1 MSFLARLS
9 LANRG
14 LVAIVAIVVLG
25 FGAIAIPKLKQQL
38 IPSIDFPA
46 AFVVASYPGVSPDI
60 VEQQVTEPIESA
72 LQGVPGLNDITST
85 SREGVAT
92 VQVSFEY
99 GSSID
104 DITNKMN
111 TALARIRTQLPST
124 VDPQVI
130 AGSTDDLPA
139 VTLAASRSGDQIAF
153 AQQLNQ
159 VVVPELQGIEGVRQV
174 EVTGAETQNVLI
186 TLNPAKAFPAGVNAQ
201 TLTAALKSNGVSF
214 PAGTLTEGDK
224 SLAVQVGGTLTTLDE
239 LKNLN
244 VTPTAKLGDVATV
257 ELKTVEATSITRTN
271 GKPSL
276 GISVTASP
284 DGNAVKISDAVRG
297 KLADLEKSLGG
308 DTKITAVFDQAP
320 FVKSS
325 IKSLSTEGA
334 LGLLFAVLV
343 ILIFLVSLRSTLVTA
358 VSIPLSVV
366 VALIGLWVGDYSL
379 NLLTLGALTIAVG
392 RVVDDS
398 IVVLENIKRHLEYGE
413 EKVHAIL
420 TGVKEVTGAVVAS
433 TLTTVAV
440 FLPIGLVGG
449 LAGELFR
456 PFAVTIAVA
465 LLASLFVAL
474 TVVPVL
480 AYWFLRR
487 PKALGAEE
495 REAVEAKALEKERR
509 SPLQRAYVPLI
520 SLVTR
525 SRLSRWATV
534 GVSILVF
541 IGTMGLATMLK
552 TNFIDQSGQTQFSI
566 SQELPLGSSLATTD
580 AAAKKI
586 EDLLGARSDIEAYQA
601 TIGASAGFG
610 FAGAQSGNTAN
621 FSVTAKHGTDVNK
634 TIDELRTQVTAAGTA
649 VGTVKITAGGGDSG
663 NQLEVVVKA
672 NSADDL
678 AKGAGLVEQA
688 MKGVK
693 DKKTD
698 KLEISDVESNLA
710 ASNPRID
717 VKVKRDQA
725 AKYGLSDA
733 AVGGIVSAAYRGQ
746 TLTQM
751 TIDGSQRDLVL
762 RSGPA
767 PASLDQLK
775 ALQIPVAGTPPV
787 VRLDQIADVAQDAGP
802 VAITRIDGNRSA
814 SVTGRAPSDN
824 LGQASTDLQA
834 ALDGLTLP
842 AGVTV
847 SLGGASQQQAD
858 TFGQLGLAM
867 LAAIAIVFIIM
878 VATFRSVAQPLI
890 LLVSIPFAATGAII
904 LLLAT
909 NTPLGLPA
917 MIGVLMLI
925 GIVVTNAIVLMDLIN
940 QYQES
945 GMHVRE
951 AVIEGGRR
959 RLRPILMTAV
969 ATICALLPMAV
980 GLTGEGGFI
989 SQPLAIVVI
998 GGLLSSTLLT
1008 LVLVPTL
1015 YTMVESTKE
1024 KRRLRREGKHASPLT
1039 APDPDG
1045 GDEPDGRHR
1054 VDPLEPAPS
1063 L

>member
-14 LVAIVAIVVLG
+14 LVAIIAIVVLG
-25 FGAIAIPKLKQQL
+25 FGAIAIPSLKQQL
-38 IPSIDFPA
+38 IPSIQFPA
-46 AFVVASYPGVSPDI
+46 AFVVATYPGVSPDI
-60 VEQQVTEPIESA
+60 VEEQVTKPIEGA
-72 LQGVPGLNDITST
+72 LQSVPGLTDITST
-85 SREGVAT
+85 SREGMAT
-92 VQVSFEY
+92 VQVSFDF

-111 TALARIRTQLPST
+111 TAISRIRSQLPSS

-139 VTLAASRSGDQIAF
+139 VVLAASKSGDQIAF

-186 TLNPAKAFPAGVNAQ
+186 TLNPQKAGAAGVNGES
-201 TLTAALKSNGVSF
+201 LTTALKSNGVSF
-214 PAGTLTEGDK
+214 PAGTLTQGDK
-224 SLAVQVGGTLTTLDE
+224 SLAVQVGGTLSTLDD
-239 LKNLN
+239 LKNLA

-276 GISVTASP
+276 GISVTAAP
-284 DGNAVKISDAVRG
+284 DGNAVKISHAVRD

-308 DTKITAVFDQAP
+308 DTKLTSVFDQAP
-320 FVKSS
+320 FVEKS

-334 LGLLFAVLV
+334 LGLLFAVVV
-343 ILIFLVSLRSTLVTA
+343 ILIFLVSIRSTLVTA

-413 EKVHAIL
+413 AKVHAIL

-456 PFAVTIAVA
+456 PFAITIAVA

-480 AYWFLRR
+480 AYWFLRP
-487 PKALGAEE
+487 PKALATEE
-495 REAVEAKALEKERR
+495 REAIEARALEKERR
-509 SPLQRAYVPLI
+509 SPLQRSYVPI
-520 SLVTR
+520 VSWVTR
-525 SRLSRWATV
+525 SRGTRWATV
-534 GVSILVF
+534 AISIVVF
-541 IGTMGLATMLK
+541 IGTMGLATALK
-552 TNFIDQSGQTQFSI
+552 TNFIDESGQSEFSI
-566 SQELPLGSSLATTD
+566 SQELPVGSSLATTD

-586 EDLLGARSDIEAYQA
+586 EDMLGKRGDIEAYQA

-610 FAGAQSGNTAN
+610 FGGGQGGNTAN
-621 FSVTAKHGTDVNK
+621 FSVTAKEGTDVEK
-634 TIDELRTQVTAAGTA
+634 VIDELRTEVAAAGNSL
-649 VGTVKITAGGGDSG
+649 GTVKVGGSSGGGSSD
-663 NQLEVVVKA
+663 QLEVVIKA
-672 NSADDL
+672 NNPGDL
-678 AKGAGLVEQA
+678 TKATGQVETA
-688 MKGVK
+688 MKGVGG
-693 DKKTD
+693 
-698 KLEISDVESNLA
+698 IADVESNLA

-725 AKYGLSDA
+725 AKYGLNDA
-733 AVGGIVSAAYRGQ
+733 AVGGIVAAAYRGQ

-751 TIDGSQRDLVL
+751 TVDGAQRDLIL

-767 PASLDQLK
+767 PTSLDQLK
-775 ALQIPVAGTPPV
+775 ALTIPVPGTPPF
-787 VRLDQIADVAQDAGP
+787 VRLDQIADVSQDAGP

-814 SVTGRAPSDN
+814 SVTGRASGDN
-824 LGQASTDLQA
+824 LSQVSADLQTK
-834 ALDGLTLP
+834 LDELSLP
-842 AGVTV
+842 AGATVT
-847 SLGGASQQQAD
+847 LGGVTQDQQEA
-858 TFGQLGLAM
+858 FGQLGLAM

-940 QYQES
+940 QYRES
-945 GMHVRE
+945 GMPVRE
-951 AVIEGGRR
+951 AVVEGGRR

-969 ATICALLPMAV
+969 ATICALLPMAI

-998 GGLLSSTLLT
+998 GGLISSTLLT

-1015 YTMVESTKE
+1015 YTMLESTKE
-1024 KRRLRREGKHASPLT
+1024 RRRLRREGKHASPLT
-1039 APDPDG
+1039 AGQQPADG
-1045 GDEPDGRHR
+1045 DSDGRHR

-1063 L
+1063 H

>member
-14 LVAIVAIVVLG
+14 LVAIIAIVVLG

-38 IPSIDFPA
+38 IPSINFPA

-60 VEQQVTEPIESA
+60 VETQVTEPIESA
-72 LQGVPGLNDITST
+72 LQSVPGLTDVTST
-85 SREGVAT
+85 TREGVST
-92 VQVSFEY
+92 VQVSFDF

-111 TALARIRTQLPST
+111 TAISRIRTQLPST

-139 VTLAASRSGDQIAF
+139 VVLAASRTGDQIAF
-153 AQQLNQ
+153 AQQLNE
-159 VVVPELQGIEGVRQV
+159 VVVPELQGIAGVRQV

-201 TLTAALKSNGVSF
+201 TLTATLKSNGVSF

-224 SLAVQVGGTLTTLDE
+224 SLAVQVGGTLATLDD
-239 LKNLN
+239 LKNLS

-276 GISVTASP
+276 GIAVTAAP
-284 DGNAVKISDAVRG
+284 DGNAVKISHAVRD
-297 KLADLEKSLGG
+297 KLADLEKQLGG
-308 DTKITAVFDQAP
+308 DTRITSVFDQAP
-320 FVKSS
+320 FVESS

-343 ILIFLVSLRSTLVTA
+343 ILIFLVSLRSTIVTA
-358 VSIPLSVV
+358 VSIPLSIV

-465 LLASLFVAL
+465 LLASLLVSL

-480 AYWFLRR
+480 AFWILRR
-487 PKALGAEE
+487 PKALEAEE
-495 REAVEAKALEKERR
+495 REAVEAKALAKERR
-509 SPLQRAYVPLI
+509 NPLQRAYVPII
-520 SLVTR
+520 SWVTR
-525 SRLSRWATV
+525 SRATRWITV
-534 GVSILVF
+534 GISLVVF
-541 IGTMGLATMLK
+541 ILTLGLAGALK
-552 TNFIDQSGQTQFSI
+552 TNFIDQSGQTEFSI
-566 SQELPLGSSLATTD
+566 SQELPIGSSLATTD

-586 EDLLGARSDIEAYQA
+586 EDMLGARSDIEAYQA

-621 FSVTAKHGTDVNK
+621 FSVTAKHGTDVEK
-634 TIDELRTQVTAAGTA
+634 VIDELRTQVTKAGDGL
-649 VGTVKITAGGGDSG
+649 GTVKITSGGGGGGSG
-663 NQLEVVVKA
+663 DGLEVVIKA
-672 NSADDL
+672 SNPDDL
-678 AKGAGLVEQA
+678 AKAAAQVETA
-688 MKGVK
+688 MKATAGVA
-693 DKKTD
+693 
-698 KLEISDVESNLA
+698 DVESNLS

-717 VKVKRDQA
+717 VKVKRDVA

-751 TIDGSQRDLVL
+751 TVDGSQRDLVL
-762 RSGPA
+762 RAGPA
-767 PASLDQLK
+767 PASLEQLK
-775 ALQIPVAGTPPV
+775 ALQIPVPGTPPT
-787 VRLDQIADVAQDAGP
+787 VRLDQVADVVQDAGP

-814 SVTGRAPSDN
+814 SVTGRADSDN
-824 LGQASTDLQA
+824 LGKVSA
-834 ALDGLTLP
+834 ALQKQLDKLTFP
-842 AGVTV
+842 AGATVT
-847 SLGGASQQQAD
+847 LGGATQNQQQA
-858 TFGQLGLAM
+858 FGQLGLAM

-909 NTPLGLPA
+909 GTPLGLPA

-951 AVIEGGRR
+951 AVVEGGRR

-969 ATICALLPMAV
+969 ATICALLPMAI

-1039 APDPDG
+1039 SPVPDDEG
-1045 GDEPDGRHR
+1045 EEPDGRHR
-1054 VDPLEPAPS
+1054 VDPLEPAPTA
-1063 L
+1063 

>member
-14 LVAIVAIVVLG
+14 LVAIIAIVVLG
-25 FGAIAIPKLKQQL
+25 FGAIAIPSLKQQL

-46 AFVVASYPGVSPDI
+46 AFVVAPYPGVSPDI
-60 VEQQVTEPIESA
+60 VEEQVAKPIEGA
-72 LQGVPGLNDITST
+72 LQGVPGLTDITST

-92 VQVSFEY
+92 VQVSFEF

-111 TALARIRTQLPST
+111 TAITRIRSQLPSS
-124 VDPQVI
+124 VEPQVI

-139 VTLAASRSGDQIAF
+139 VVLAASRSGDQIAF

-174 EVTGAETQNVLI
+174 EVTGAAKQHVLI
-186 TLNPAKAFPAGVNAQ
+186 TLNPQKAIPAGVNGQ
-201 TLTAALKSNGVSF
+201 SLTAALKSNGVSF

-224 SLAVQVGGTLTTLDE
+224 SLAVQVGGTLATIDE

-244 VTPTAKLGDVATV
+244 VTPTTKLGDVATV
-257 ELKTVEATSITRTN
+257 ELKPTDATSITRTD
-271 GKPSL
+271 GKASL

-284 DGNAVKISDAVRG
+284 DGNAVKISHAVRD
-297 KLADLEKSLGG
+297 KLAALEKQLGG
-308 DTKITAVFDQAP
+308 DTKITAIFDQAP
-320 FVKSS
+320 FVEKS
-325 IKSLSTEGA
+325 IKGLSTEGG
-334 LGLLFAVLV
+334 LGLLFAVIV
-343 ILIFLVSLRSTLVTA
+343 ILVFLVSIRSTLVTA

-366 VALIGLWVGDYSL
+366 VALIGLWIGDYSL

-413 EKVHAIL
+413 AKVDAIL
-420 TGVKEVTGAVVAS
+420 TGVREVTGAVVAS

-456 PFAVTIAVA
+456 PFAITIAVA
-465 LLASLFVAL
+465 LLASLFVSL
-474 TVVPVL
+474 TIVPVM
-480 AYWFLRR
+480 AYWFLRQ

-495 REAVEAKALEKERR
+495 REAIEARALEKERR
-509 SPLQRAYVPLI
+509 NPLQRTYVPI
-520 SLVTR
+520 VSWVTKSRGTRWITIGVSLV
-525 SRLSRWATV
+525 
-534 GVSILVF
+534 VF
-541 IGTMGLATMLK
+541 IVTLGLAGLLK

-566 SQELPLGSSLATTD
+566 SQELPVGSSLATTD

-586 EDLLGARSDIEAYQA
+586 EDMLAARGDIEAYQA

-610 FAGAQSGNTAN
+610 FAGAQSVNTAN
-621 FSVTAKHGTDVNK
+621 FSVTAKDDAKVDK
-634 TIDELRTQVTAAGTA
+634 VIDELRTQVAAAGA
-649 VGTVKITAGGGDSG
+649 GLGKVKITAGGGGGGSSD
-663 NQLEVVVKA
+663 QLQVIVKA
-672 NSADDL
+672 NNSGDL
-678 AKGAGLVEQA
+678 TKAAGQVEQA
-688 MKGVK
+688 MKGI
-693 DKKTD
+693 TG
-698 KLEISDVESNLA
+698 IADVESNLA

-717 VKVKRDQA
+717 VHVRRDVA

-746 TLTQM
+746 TLTQL
-751 TIDGSQRDLVL
+751 TVDGSQRDLVL
-762 RSGPA
+762 RAGPA
-767 PASLDQLK
+767 PASLDELK
-775 ALQIPVAGTPPV
+775 ALQIPVPGTPPF
-787 VRLDQIADVAQDAGP
+787 VRLDQIADVAQGAGP
-802 VAITRIDGNRSA
+802 VSITRIDGHRSA
-814 SVTGRAPSDN
+814 SITGRAAGDN
-824 LGQASTDLQA
+824 LGKVSTDLQKK
-834 ALDGLTLP
+834 LDGLDLP
-842 AGVTV
+842 AGATV
-847 SLGGASQQQAD
+847 SLGGVSQQQQE

-940 QYQES
+940 QYRES
-945 GMHVRE
+945 GMPVHE

-969 ATICALLPMAV
+969 ATICALLPMAI

-998 GGLLSSTLLT
+998 GGLISSTLLT

-1015 YTMVESTKE
+1015 YSMVETTKE
-1024 KRRLRREGKHASPLT
+1024 RRRQKREGRHASPLT
-1039 APDPDG
+1039 AQQPQG
-1045 GDEPDGRHR
+1045 GEPDGRHR

-1063 L
+1063 R

>member
-14 LVAIVAIVVLG
+14 LVAIIAIVVLG
-25 FGAIAIPKLKQQL
+25 FGAIAIPSLKQQL
-38 IPSIDFPA
+38 IPSIEFPA

-60 VEQQVTEPIESA
+60 VEEQVTKPIEGA
-72 LQGVPGLNDITST
+72 LQGVPGLSDITST

-92 VQVSFEY
+92 VQVSFEF
-99 GSSID
+99 GTSVD
-104 DITNKMN
+104 DITNKIN
-111 TALARIRTQLPST
+111 TAVGRIRTQLPAD

-139 VTLAASRSGDQIAF
+139 VVLAASRSGDQIAF

-159 VVVPELQGIEGVRQV
+159 VVVPALQGIEGVRQV

-186 TLNPAKAFPAGVNAQ
+186 TLDPAKAFPAGVNAQ
-201 TLTAALKSNGVSF
+201 TLTAALKSNGISF

-224 SLAVQVGGTLTTLDE
+224 SLAVQVGGTLNTLDQ
-239 LKNLN
+239 LKALN

-257 ELKTVEATSITRTN
+257 ELKTVAATSITRTN

-276 GISVTASP
+276 GIAVTAAP
-284 DGNAVKISDAVRG
+284 DGNAVKISHAVRD

-308 DTKITAVFDQAP
+308 DTKLTSVFDQAP
-320 FVKSS
+320 FVESS

-334 LGLLFAVLV
+334 LGLLFAVIV
-343 ILIFLVSLRSTLVTA
+343 ILVFLFSLRSTIVTA

-379 NLLTLGALTIAVG
+379 NLLTLGALTIAIG

-413 EKVHAIL
+413 EKIHAIL

-480 AYWFLRR
+480 AYWFLGRR
-487 PKALGAEE
+487 RSALTEAE
-495 REAVEAKALEKERR
+495 REEIEAKAHEKERR
-509 SPLQRAYVPLI
+509 NPLQRTYVPII
-520 SLVTR
+520 SWVTR
-525 SRLSRWATV
+525 SRTTRWITV
-534 GVSILVF
+534 AGSILVF
-541 IGTMGLATMLK
+541 IFTMGLASQLK
-552 TNFIDQSGQTQFSI
+552 TNFIDQSGQTEFSI
-566 SQELPLGSSLATTD
+566 SQELPVGSSLATTD
-580 AAAKKI
+580 GAAKKI
-586 EDLLGARSDIEAYQA
+586 EDLLAKRTDIEAYQA

-621 FSVTAKHGTDVNK
+621 FSVTAKDGTDVEK
-634 TIDELRTQVTAAGTA
+634 VIDELRTQVTAAGDSI
-649 VGTVKITAGGGDSG
+649 GTVKITAGGGGGGSG
-663 NQLEVVVKA
+663 DQLEVVIKA
-672 NSADDL
+672 NNPDDL
-678 AKGAGLVEQA
+678 TKAADQVTAA
-688 MKGVK
+688 MKEVPGVA
-693 DKKTD
+693 
-698 KLEISDVESNLA
+698 DVESNLA

-725 AKYGLSDA
+725 AKYGLNDA
-733 AVGGIVSAAYRGQ
+733 AVGGIVAAAYRGQ

-751 TIDGSQRDLVL
+751 TVDGAQRDLVL

-767 PASLDQLK
+767 PASLEQLK
-775 ALQIPVAGTPPV
+775 SLTIPVPGNPPF
-787 VRLDQIADVAQDAGP
+787 VRLDQIADVTQDAGP

-814 SVTGRAPSDN
+814 SVTGRADSDN
-824 LGQASTDLQA
+824 LGKVSTDLQA
-834 ALDGLTLP
+834 KLDKLTFP
-842 AGVTV
+842 AGATVT
-847 SLGGASQQQAD
+847 LGGATQDQNEA
-858 TFGQLGLAM
+858 FGQLGLAM

-878 VATFRSVAQPLI
+878 VATFKSVAQPLI

-909 NTPLGLPA
+909 GTPLGLPA

-940 QYQES
+940 QYQEG

-951 AVIEGGRR
+951 AVVEGGRR

-969 ATICALLPMAV
+969 ATICALLPMAI

-998 GGLLSSTLLT
+998 GGLVSSTLLT

-1015 YTMVESTKE
+1015 YTMVETTKE
-1024 KRRLRREGKHASPLT
+1024 KRRQRREGKHSSPLT
-1039 APDPDG
+1039 APAPDEG
-1045 GDEPDGRHR
+1045 PEPDGRHR
-1054 VDPLEPAPS
+1054 VDPLEPAPTA

>member
-14 LVAIVAIVVLG
+14 LVAIIAIVVLG
-25 FGAIAIPKLKQQL
+25 FGAIAIPSLKQQL

-60 VEQQVTEPIESA
+60 VEEQVTKPIESA
-72 LQGVPGLNDITST
+72 LQGVPGLTDITST

-92 VQVSFEY
+92 VQVSFEF

-104 DITNKMN
+104 DITNKIQ
-111 TALARIRTQLPST
+111 TSITRIRSQLPST
-124 VDPQVI
+124 VEPQVI

-139 VTLAASRSGDQIAF
+139 VVLAASKSGDQIAF

-159 VVVPELQGIEGVRQV
+159 IVVPALQGIVGVRQV

-186 TLNPAKAFPAGVNAQ
+186 TLNPQKAFPAGVNSQ
-201 TLTAALKSNGVSF
+201 TLTAALKANGVSF
-214 PAGTLTEGDK
+214 PAGVLTEGNR
-224 SLAVQVGGTLTTLDE
+224 SLSVQVGGTLATIED
-239 LKNLN
+239 LKGLN
-244 VTPTAKLGDVATV
+244 VTPTTKLGDVATV
-257 ELKTVEATSITRTN
+257 ELKTVESTSITRTN

-276 GISVTASP
+276 GIAVTAAP
-284 DGNAVKISDAVRG
+284 DGNAVKISHEVQN
-297 KLADLEKSLGG
+297 KLEDLQKQLGG
-308 DTKITAVFDQAP
+308 DTAITSIFDQAP
-320 FVKSS
+320 FVEKS

-343 ILIFLVSLRSTLVTA
+343 ILVFLVSIRSTLVTA
-358 VSIPLSVV
+358 VSIPISVV

-379 NLLTLGALTIAVG
+379 NLLTLGALTIAIG

-413 EKVHAIL
+413 EKRHAIL
-420 TGVKEVTGAVVAS
+420 TGVREVTTAVVAS

-449 LAGELFR
+449 FAGQLFR
-456 PFAVTIAVA
+456 PFAITITVA
-465 LLASLFVAL
+465 LLASLLVAL

-480 AYWFLRR
+480 AYWFLRP
-487 PKALGAEE
+487 PKQLGAEE
-495 REAVEAKALEKERR
+495 REAIEAKALEKERR
-509 SPLQRAYVPLI
+509 SPLQRGYVPVI
-520 SLVTR
+520 SWVTR
-525 SRLSRWATV
+525 SRATRWITV

-541 IGTMGLATMLK
+541 FVTIGLAGLLK
-552 TNFIDQSGQTQFSI
+552 TNFIDQSGQNAFSI
-566 SQELPLGSSLATTD
+566 SQELPVGSSLATTD

-586 EDLLGARSDIEAYQA
+586 EDLLGARTDIKSFQA

-610 FAGAQSGNTAN
+610 FAGAQSTNTAN
-621 FSVTAKHGTDVNK
+621 FSVTAKENVDVEK
-634 TIDELRTQVTAAGTA
+634 VIDELRGQISGAGEL
-649 VGTVKITAGGGDSG
+649 GTVKIAAGGGGGGGSTD
-663 NQLEVVVKA
+663 QLEVVVKA
-672 NSADDL
+672 NSNDDL
-678 AKGAGLVEQA
+678 AKAAAQVQDA
-688 MKGVK
+688 MKATAGIA
-693 DKKTD
+693 D
-698 KLEISDVESNLA
+698 IESNLA

-717 VKVKRDQA
+717 VRVKRDVA

-733 AVGGIVSAAYRGQ
+733 AIGGIVSAAYRGQ
-746 TLTQM
+746 TLTQL
-751 TIDGSQRDLVL
+751 TVDGQSRDLVL

-767 PASLDQLK
+767 PATLEQLK
-775 ALQIPVAGTPPV
+775 ALAIPVQATPPF
-787 VRLDQIADVAQDAGP
+787 VRLDAVADVKEGAGP

-814 SVTGRAPSDN
+814 SVIGRSTG
-824 LGQASTDLQA
+824 TDLGTTSANLQKK
-834 ALDGLTLP
+834 LDKLTLP
-842 AGVTV
+842 AGATVT
-847 SLGGASQQQAD
+847 LGGVTQDQQEA
-858 TFGQLGLAM
+858 FSQLGLAM

-878 VATFRSVAQPLI
+878 VATFRSLAQPLI
-890 LLVSIPFAATGAII
+890 LLVSIPFAATGAIL

-940 QYQES
+940 QYREG
-945 GMHVRE
+945 GMPVRE
-951 AVIEGGRR
+951 AVVEGGRR

-969 ATICALLPMAV
+969 ATICALLPMAI

-998 GGLLSSTLLT
+998 GGLVSSTLLT

-1015 YTMVESTKE
+1015 YTMVEGMKE
-1024 KRRLRREGKHASPLT
+1024 RRRIKREGKHASPVT
-1039 APDPDG
+1039 AREIQDSD
-1045 GDEPDGRHR
+1045 DEGRHR

-1063 L
+1063 H

>member
-14 LVAIVAIVVLG
+14 LVAIIAIVVLG

-60 VEQQVTEPIESA
+60 VEEQVTKPIEGA
-72 LQGVPGLNDITST
+72 LQGVPGLTDITST
-85 SREGVAT
+85 SREGIAT
-92 VQVSFEY
+92 VQVSFDF
-99 GSSID
+99 GSSVD

-111 TALARIRTQLPST
+111 TAISRIRTQLPSD

-139 VTLAASRSGDQIAF
+139 VVLAASRSGDQIAF

-186 TLNPAKAFPAGVNAQ
+186 TLNPEKAFPAGVNAQ
-201 TLTAALKSNGVSF
+201 SLTAALKSNGVSF

-257 ELKTVEATSITRTN
+257 ELKTVEATSITRTD

-276 GISVTASP
+276 GISVTAAP
-284 DGNAVKISDAVRG
+284 DGNAVKISHAVRD
-297 KLADLEKSLGG
+297 KLADLEKQLGG
-308 DTKITAVFDQAP
+308 DTRITSVFDQAP
-320 FVKSS
+320 FVESS

-343 ILIFLVSLRSTLVTA
+343 ILVFLVSLRSTLVTA

-413 EKVHAIL
+413 AKVHAIL

-480 AYWFLRR
+480 AYWFLRQ
-487 PKALGAEE
+487 PKTLGTEE
-495 REAVEAKALEKERR
+495 REAIEAKAHEKERR
-509 SPLQRAYVPLI
+509 SPLQRAYVPVI
-520 SLVTR
+520 SWVTR
-525 SRLSRWATV
+525 SRATRWITV
-534 GVSILVF
+534 GLSIVVF
-541 IGTMGLATMLK
+541 ILTMGLATALK
-552 TNFIDQSGQTQFSI
+552 TNFIDQSGQTEFSI
-566 SQELPLGSSLATTD
+566 SQELPVGSSLATTD

-586 EDLLGARSDIEAYQA
+586 EDMLGKRSDIEAYQA

-621 FSVTAKHGTDVNK
+621 FSVTAKDGTDVEKVVN
-634 TIDELRTQVTAAGTA
+634 ELRSEVAAAGDGL
-649 VGTVKITAGGGDSG
+649 GTVKITSGGSGGGSG
-663 NQLEVVVKA
+663 DQLQVIVKA
-672 NSADDL
+672 NNPDAL
-678 AKGAGLVEQA
+678 AKGAEQVQAA
-688 MKGVK
+688 MKEVSGIA
-693 DKKTD
+693 DI
-698 KLEISDVESNLA
+698 ENNLA

-717 VKVKRDQA
+717 VKVKRDVA
-725 AKYGLSDA
+725 AKYGLNDA
-733 AVGGIVSAAYRGQ
+733 AVGGIVAAAYRGQ
-746 TLTQM
+746 NLTQM

-775 ALQIPVAGTPPV
+775 ALTIPVPGTPPF
-787 VRLDQIADVAQDAGP
+787 VRLDQIADVAQDTGP

-814 SVTGRAPSDN
+814 TVSGRADTDN
-824 LGQASTDLQA
+824 LGAVSTKLQEKLN
-834 ALDGLTLP
+834 ALSLP

-847 SLGGASQQQAD
+847 TLGGASQDQAEA
-858 TFGQLGLAM
+858 FGQLGLAM

-951 AVIEGGRR
+951 AVVEGGRR

-969 ATICALLPMAV
+969 ATICALLPMAI

-998 GGLLSSTLLT
+998 GGLVSSTLLT

-1039 APDPDG
+1039 APEPDG
-1045 GDEPDGRHR
+1045 GDSDGRHR
-1054 VDPLEPAPS
+1054 VDPLEPAPTS

>member
-14 LVAIVAIVVLG
+14 LVAIIAIVVLG

-46 AFVVASYPGVSPDI
+46 AFVVAPYPGVSPEL
-60 VEQQVTEPIESA
+60 VEEQVTKPIESA
-72 LQGVPGLNDITST
+72 LQGVPGLTDIHST
-85 SREGVAT
+85 SREGAAT
-92 VQVSFEY
+92 VQVSFEF

-111 TALARIRTQLPST
+111 TAITRIKSQLPAT
-124 VDPQVI
+124 VEPQVI

-139 VTLAASRSGDQIAF
+139 VVLAASRSGDQIAF

-159 VVVPELQGIEGVRQV
+159 IVVPALQGIEGVRQV
-174 EVTGAETQNVLI
+174 EVTGAETQNVVI
-186 TLNPAKAFPAGVNAQ
+186 TLNPAKAGPAGVNAQ
-201 TLTAALKSNGVSF
+201 SLTTALKSNGVSF

-224 SLAVQVGGTLTTLDE
+224 SLAVQVGGTLNTLDE

-244 VTPTAKLGDVATV
+244 VTPTAKLSDVATV
-257 ELKTVEATSITRTN
+257 ELKAVEATSITRTD

-276 GISVTASP
+276 GISVTAAP
-284 DGNAVKISDAVRG
+284 DGNAVKISHAVQD
-297 KLADLEKSLGG
+297 KLADLQKSLGG
-308 DTKITAVFDQAP
+308 DTRITTIFDQAP
-320 FVKSS
+320 DVEKA

-334 LGLLFAVLV
+334 LGLLFAVIV
-343 ILIFLVSLRSTLVTA
+343 ILVFLLSIRSTLVTA
-358 VSIPLSVV
+358 VSIPLSVI

-413 EKVHAIL
+413 AKVHAIL

-480 AYWFLRR
+480 AYWFLKPPR
-487 PKALGAEE
+487 ALSDEE
-495 REAVEAKALEKERR
+495 REAIEAKALEKERR
-509 SPLQRAYVPLI
+509 SPLQRTYVPLI

-525 SRLSRWATV
+525 SRATRWVTV
-534 GVSILVF
+534 AVAIFVF
-541 IGTMGLATMLK
+541 FGTMVLATQLK

-566 SQELPLGSSLATTD
+566 SQQLPLGSSLATTD

-586 EDLLGARSDIEAYQA
+586 EDMLAGRSDIEAYQA

-621 FSVTAKHGTDVNK
+621 FNVTAKQGTDVEK
-634 TIDELRTQVTAAGTA
+634 VMDQLRAQVAAAGTGL
-649 VGTVKITAGGGDSG
+649 GTVKLTAGGGGGG
-663 NQLEVVVKA
+663 NDQLEVIVKA
-672 NSADDL
+672 NNPDDL
-678 AKGAGLVEQA
+678 AKAAGQVEQV
-688 MKGVK
+688 MK
-693 DKKTD
+693 DMPD
-698 KLEISDVESNLA
+698 DIADVESNLA

-717 VKVKRDQA
+717 VHVKREAA

-746 TLTQM
+746 TLTQLNV
-751 TIDGSQRDLVL
+751 DGSQRDLVL
-762 RSGPA
+762 RMGPA

-775 ALQIPVAGTPPV
+775 ALTIPVPGTPPF
-787 VRLDQIADVAQDAGP
+787 VRLDQIADVQQGSGP

-814 SVTGRAPSDN
+814 SVTGRSTGESLSTVSAN
-824 LGQASTDLQA
+824 LKTK
-834 ALDGLTLP
+834 LDKLALP
-842 AGVTV
+842 AGATV
-847 SLGGASQQQAD
+847 ELGGVSQQQSEA
-858 TFGQLGLAM
+858 FGQLGLAM

-878 VATFRSVAQPLI
+878 VATFRSVLQPLI
-890 LLVSIPFAATGAII
+890 LLISIPFAATGAIA
-904 LLLAT
+904 LLLISGTA
-909 NTPLGLPA
+909 LGLPA

-945 GMHVRE
+945 GMPVRE

-969 ATICALLPMAV
+969 ATICALLPMAI

-998 GGLLSSTLLT
+998 GGLVTSTLLT

-1015 YTMVESTKE
+1015 YTMVETTKA
-1024 KRRLRREGKHASPLT
+1024 KRRARREGKHASPLT
-1039 APDPDG
+1039 AIEADG
-1045 GDEPDGRHR
+1045 GESDGRHR

-1063 L
+1063 H

>member
-14 LVAIVAIVVLG
+14 LVAIIAIVVLG

-60 VEQQVTEPIESA
+60 VEEQVTKPIEGA
-72 LQGVPGLNDITST
+72 LQGVPGLTDITST

-92 VQVSFEY
+92 VQVSFDF
-99 GSSID
+99 GSSVD

-111 TALARIRTQLPST
+111 TAISRIRTQLPSD

-139 VTLAASRSGDQIAF
+139 VVLAASRSGDQIAF

-174 EVTGAETQNVLI
+174 EVTGAEKQNVLI
-186 TLNPAKAFPAGVNAQ
+186 TLNPQKAGPAGVNAQ
-201 TLTAALKSNGVSF
+201 SLTAALKSNGVSF

-224 SLAVQVGGTLTTLDE
+224 SLAVQVGGTLTTMDE

-257 ELKTVEATSITRTN
+257 ELKTVEATSITRTD

-276 GISVTASP
+276 GISVTAAP
-284 DGNAVKISDAVRG
+284 DGNAVKISHAVRD
-297 KLADLEKSLGG
+297 KLADLEKQLGG
-308 DTKITAVFDQAP
+308 DTKITSVFDQAP
-320 FVKSS
+320 FVESS

-334 LGLLFAVLV
+334 LGLLFAVVV
-343 ILIFLVSLRSTLVTA
+343 ILVFLVSLRSTLVTA

-366 VALIGLWVGDYSL
+366 VALIGLWIGDYSL

-413 EKVHAIL
+413 AKVHAIL

-465 LLASLFVAL
+465 LLASLLVAL

-480 AYWFLRR
+480 AYWFLRQ
-487 PKALGAEE
+487 PKTLGTEE
-495 REAVEAKALEKERR
+495 REAIEAKAHEKERR
-509 SPLQRAYVPLI
+509 SPLQRAYVPVI
-520 SLVTR
+520 SWVTR
-525 SRLSRWATV
+525 SRATRWITV
-534 GVSILVF
+534 GLSVVVF
-541 IGTMGLATMLK
+541 ILTMGLAGALK
-552 TNFIDQSGQTQFSI
+552 TNFIDQSGQTEFSI
-566 SQELPLGSSLATTD
+566 SQELPVGSSLATTD

-586 EDLLGARSDIEAYQA
+586 EDMLGKRSDIEAYQA

-621 FSVTAKHGTDVNK
+621 FSVTAKDGTDVEK
-634 TIDELRTQVTAAGTA
+634 VVDELRGQVAAAGSSI
-649 VGTVKITAGGGDSG
+649 GTVKITSGGGGGGSG
-663 NQLEVVVKA
+663 DQLQVIVKA
-672 NSADDL
+672 NNPDEL
-678 AKGAGLVEQA
+678 AKGAQQVEAA
-688 MKGVK
+688 MK
-693 DKKTD
+693 
-698 KLEISDVESNLA
+698 EISGIADVENNLA
-710 ASNPRID
+710 ASNPRVD
-717 VKVKRDQA
+717 VKVKRDAA
-725 AKYGLSDA
+725 AKYGLNDA
-733 AVGGIVSAAYRGQ
+733 AVGGIVAAAYRGQ

-775 ALQIPVAGTPPV
+775 ALTIPVPGTPPF
-787 VRLDQIADVAQDAGP
+787 VRLDQIADVAQDTGP

-814 SVTGRAPSDN
+814 TVTGRADSDN
-824 LGQASTDLQA
+824 LGDVSAKLKTK
-834 ALDGLTLP
+834 LDGLSLP
-842 AGVTV
+842 SGVTV
-847 SLGGASQQQAD
+847 TLGGASQDQAEA
-858 TFGQLGLAM
+858 FGQLGLAM

-951 AVIEGGRR
+951 AVVEGGRR

-969 ATICALLPMAV
+969 ATICALLPMAI

-998 GGLLSSTLLT
+998 GGLVSSTLLT

-1039 APDPDG
+1039 APEPDG
-1045 GDEPDGRHR
+1045 GESDGRHR
-1054 VDPLEPAPS
+1054 VDPLEPAPTT

>member
-14 LVAIVAIVVLG
+14 LVAIIAIVVLG
-25 FGAIAIPKLKQQL
+25 FGAIAIPSLKQQL

-60 VEQQVTEPIESA
+60 VEEQVTKPIEGA
-72 LQGVPGLNDITST
+72 LQGVPALKDITST

-111 TALARIRTQLPST
+111 TAIARIKSQLPST

-139 VTLAASRSGDQIAF
+139 VVLAASKSGDQIAF

-159 VVVPELQGIEGVRQV
+159 IVVPALQGIEGVRQV
-174 EVTGAETQNVLI
+174 EVTGAEKQNILI
-186 TLNPAKAFPAGVNAQ
+186 TLDPQKAFPAGVNSQ
-201 TLTAALKSNGVSF
+201 SLTAALKANGVSF

-224 SLAVQVGGTLTTLDE
+224 SLSVQVGGTLGTLDE
-239 LKNLN
+239 LKALN

-257 ELKTVEATSITRTN
+257 ELKTVEATSITRTD

-284 DGNAVKISDAVRG
+284 DGNAVKISHAVRD
-297 KLADLEKSLGG
+297 KLADLQKQLGG
-308 DTKITAVFDQAP
+308 DTKLTSVFDQAP
-320 FVKSS
+320 FVEKS

-334 LGLLFAVLV
+334 LGLLFAVIV
-343 ILIFLVSLRSTLVTA
+343 ILVFLVSLRSTLVTA

-413 EKVHAIL
+413 EKIHAIL

-456 PFAVTIAVA
+456 PFAITIAVA
-465 LLASLFVAL
+465 LIASLFVSL

-487 PKALGAEE
+487 PKALSTEE

-509 SPLQRAYVPLI
+509 SPLQRAYVPI
-520 SLVTR
+520 VSWVTGK
-525 SRLSRWATV
+525 RWHRWTTV
-534 GVSILVF
+534 AVSILVF
-541 IGTMGLATMLK
+541 LVTMGLGSLLK
-552 TNFIDQSGQTQFSI
+552 TNFIDNSGQTEFSI

-586 EDLLGARSDIEAYQA
+586 EDILGKRGDIEAYQA

-621 FSVTAKHGTDVNK
+621 FSVTAKEGTDVEK
-634 TIDELRTQVTAAGTA
+634 VVDELRTQIAAAGDS
-649 VGTVKITAGGGDSG
+649 VGKVKVTAGGGGGGSAD
-663 NQLEVVVKA
+663 QLQVIVKA
-672 NSADDL
+672 NNPDDL
-678 AKGAGLVEQA
+678 AKASGQVEEA
-688 MKGVK
+688 MKG
-693 DKKTD
+693 
-698 KLEISDVESNLA
+698 LGGIADVESNLA
-710 ASNPRID
+710 SSNPRID
-717 VKVKRDQA
+717 VHVKRDVA

-733 AVGGIVSAAYRGQ
+733 AIGGIVSTAYRGQ
-746 TLTQM
+746 TLTQL

-775 ALQIPVAGTPPV
+775 ALQIPVAGTPPF
-787 VRLDQIADVAQDAGP
+787 VRLDQIADVKQDTGP
-802 VAITRIDGNRSA
+802 VAITRINGNRSA
-814 SVTGRAPSDN
+814 SVTGRATGDN
-824 LGQASTDLQA
+824 LGKVSTDLKK
-834 ALDGLTLP
+834 ALDKLQLP
-842 AGVTV
+842 STASVK
-847 SLGGASQQQAD
+847 LGGVSQQQSD

-878 VATFRSVAQPLI
+878 VATFKSVAQPLI

-904 LLLAT
+904 LLLASG
-909 NTPLGLPA
+909 TPLGLPA

-940 QYQES
+940 QYRES
-945 GMHVRE
+945 GMPVAE
-951 AVIEGGRR
+951 AVVEGGRR

-969 ATICALLPMAV
+969 ATICALLPMAI

-998 GGLLSSTLLT
+998 GGLVSSTLLT

-1024 KRRLRREGKHASPLT
+1024 RRRQRREGKHASLVT
-1039 APDPDG
+1039 AREVPG
-1045 GDEPDGRHR
+1045 VESDGRHR
-1054 VDPLEPAPS
+1054 VDPLEPAPTA
-1063 L
+1063 

>member
-14 LVAIVAIVVLG
+14 LVAIIAIVVLG
-25 FGAIAIPKLKQQL
+25 FGAVAIPSLKQQL

-60 VEQQVTEPIESA
+60 VEEQVTKPIEGA
-72 LQGVPGLNDITST
+72 LQGVPGLTDITST
-85 SREGVAT
+85 SREGMAT
-92 VQVSFEY
+92 VQVSFEF

-111 TALARIRTQLPST
+111 TAITRIRTQLPSS
-124 VDPQVI
+124 VEPQVI

-139 VTLAASRSGDQIAF
+139 VQLAASRSGDQIAF
-153 AQQLNQ
+153 AQQLNSI
-159 VVVPELQGIEGVRQV
+159 VVPALQGIEGVRQV
-174 EVTGAETQNVLI
+174 QVTGAETQNVLI
-186 TLNPAKAFPAGVNAQ
+186 TLNPAKAGPAGVNAQ

-224 SLAVQVGGTLTTLDE
+224 SLAVQVGGTLATIDD

-244 VTPTAKLGDVATV
+244 VTPAAKLGDVATV
-257 ELKTVEATSITRTN
+257 ELKTADATSITRTD

-284 DGNAVKISDAVRG
+284 DGNAVKISHAVRD
-297 KLADLEKSLGG
+297 KLTDLQSQLGG
-308 DTKITAVFDQAP
+308 DTKLTPVFDQAP
-320 FVKSS
+320 EVEKS
-325 IKSLSTEGA
+325 IKGLSTEGG
-334 LGLLFAVLV
+334 LGLLFAVIV
-343 ILIFLVSLRSTLVTA
+343 ILVFLVSLRSTLVTA

-413 EKVHAIL
+413 AKVDAIL

-456 PFAVTIAVA
+456 PFAITIAVA
-465 LLASLFVAL
+465 LVASLFVAL

-480 AYWFLRR
+480 AYWFLRP
-487 PKALGAEE
+487 PKAVSAEA
-495 REAVEAKALEKERR
+495 RAAIEARALEKERR
-509 SPLQRAYVPLI
+509 SPLQRAYVPI
-520 SLVTR
+520 IKWVTGSRGHRWITIAVGLVIF
-525 SRLSRWATV
+525 V
-534 GVSILVF
+534 V
-541 IGTMGLATMLK
+541 TMGLTSALK
-552 TNFIDQSGQTQFSI
+552 TSFIDQSGQKEFTI
-566 SQELPLGSSLATTD
+566 SQELPVGSSLATTD

-586 EDLLGARSDIEAYQA
+586 EDLLGARGDIETFQA

-610 FAGAQSGNTAN
+610 FAGAQSVNTAN
-621 FSVTAKHGTDVNK
+621 FSVTAKDDAKIDTV
-634 TIDELRTQVTAAGTA
+634 IDELRTQISAAGSSL
-649 VGTVKITAGGGDSG
+649 GTVKVTAGGGGGGGSSD
-663 NQLEVVVKA
+663 QLEVIVKA
-672 NSADDL
+672 NNTDDL
-678 AKGAGLVEQA
+678 SKASGQVEAA
-688 MKGVK
+688 MKGIDGVA
-693 DKKTD
+693 
-698 KLEISDVESNLA
+698 DVESNLA

-717 VKVKRDQA
+717 VHVKRDVA

-733 AVGGIVSAAYRGQ
+733 AVGQIVSAAYRGQ
-746 TLTQM
+746 TLTQLNV
-751 TIDGSQRDLVL
+751 DGAQRDLVL

-775 ALQIPVAGTPPV
+775 ALPIPVPGNPPF
-787 VRLDQIADVAQDAGP
+787 VRLDQVADVAQGAGP
-802 VAITRIDGNRSA
+802 VSITRIDGNRSA
-814 SVTGRAPSDN
+814 SVTGRATGDN
-824 LGQASTDLQA
+824 LGAVSTKLQQQLD
-834 ALDGLTLP
+834 ALSLP
-842 AGVTV
+842 AGASV
-847 SLGGASQQQAD
+847 SLGGVSQQQSEA
-858 TFGQLGLAM
+858 FGQLGLAM

-878 VATFRSVAQPLI
+878 VATFRSLAQPLI

-940 QYQES
+940 QYRER
-945 GMHVRE
+945 GMSVRE
-951 AVIEGGRR
+951 AVVEGGRR

-998 GGLLSSTLLT
+998 GGLVTSTLLT

-1015 YTMVESTKE
+1015 YSMVETTKE
-1024 KRRLRREGKHASPLT
+1024 RRRQRREGKHASSLT
-1039 APDPDG
+1039 APEPDG
-1045 GDEPDGRHR
+1045 GEPDGRHR
-1054 VDPLEPAPS
+1054 VDPLAPAPS

>member
-1 MSFLARLS
+1 
-9 LANRG
+9 
-14 LVAIVAIVVLG
+14 
-25 FGAIAIPKLKQQL
+25 
-38 IPSIDFPA
+38 
-46 AFVVASYPGVSPDI
+46 
-60 VEQQVTEPIESA
+60 
-72 LQGVPGLNDITST
+72 
-85 SREGVAT
+85 
-92 VQVSFEY
+92 
-99 GSSID
+99 
-104 DITNKMN
+104 MN
-111 TALARIRTQLPST
+111 TAITRIKSQLPST
-124 VDPQVI
+124 VEPQVI

-139 VTLAASRSGDQIAF
+139 VVLAASRSGDQIAF

-159 VVVPELQGIEGVRQV
+159 IVVPALQGIEGVRQV
-174 EVTGAETQNVLI
+174 EVTGAETQNVVI
-186 TLNPAKAFPAGVNAQ
+186 TLNPAKAGPAGVDAQ
-201 TLTAALKSNGVSF
+201 SLTAALKSNGVSF

-224 SLAVQVGGTLTTLDE
+224 SLSVQVGGTLSTLDE

-244 VTPTAKLGDVATV
+244 VTPTATLGDVATV
-257 ELKTVEATSITRTN
+257 ELKTVDATSITRTN

-276 GISVTASP
+276 GIAVTASP
-284 DGNAVKISDAVRG
+284 DGNAVKISDDVRA
-297 KLADLEKSLGG
+297 KLGDLQKSLGG
-308 DTKITAVFDQAP
+308 DTSITTIFDQAP
-320 FVKSS
+320 FVKQS

-343 ILIFLVSLRSTLVTA
+343 ILLFLFSIRSTLVTA

-456 PFAVTIAVA
+456 PFAITIAVA
-465 LLASLFVAL
+465 LFASLFVSL

-480 AYWFLRR
+480 AFWFLKPPR
-487 PKALGAEE
+487 ALAVTD
-495 REAVEAKALEKERR
+495 REAIEARALEKERR
-509 SPLQRAYVPLI
+509 SALQRTYVPLI
-520 SLVTR
+520 ALVTR
-525 SRLSRWATV
+525 SRVTRWVTI
-534 GVSILVF
+534 GVAFLIF
-541 IGTMGLATMLK
+541 IGTMGLATQLK
-552 TNFIDQSGQTQFSI
+552 TNFIDQSGQTEFSI
-566 SQELPLGSSLATTD
+566 SQELPLGASLATTD

-586 EDLLGARSDIEAYQA
+586 EDMLAARGDIEAYQA

-621 FSVTAKHGTDVNK
+621 FSVTAKDGTDVDK
-634 TIDELRTQVTAAGTA
+634 VMDELRAKVAAAGESI
-649 VGTVKITAGGGDSG
+649 GTVKLTAGGGGGGGGSD
-663 NQLEVVVKA
+663 QLEVVVKA
-672 NSADDL
+672 NNADDL
-678 AKGAGLVEQA
+678 AKAAGQAEQA
-688 MKGVK
+688 MK
-693 DKKTD
+693 DLKKTD
-698 KLEISDVESNLA
+698 GTPVIADVESNLA

-717 VKVKRDQA
+717 VHVKRDAA

-746 TLTQM
+746 TLTQL
-751 TIDGSQRDLVL
+751 TLDGSQRDLVL
-762 RSGPA
+762 RFGPA

-775 ALQIPVAGTPPV
+775 ALTIPVPGNPPF
-787 VRLDQIADVAQDAGP
+787 VRLDQIADVKQDAGP

-814 SVTGRAPSDN
+814 SVTGR
-824 LGQASTDLQA
+824 STGDSLSAVSADLQKK
-834 ALDGLTLP
+834 LDELSLP
-842 AGVTV
+842 AGATVT
-847 SLGGASQQQAD
+847 LGGVSQQQAE

-890 LLVSIPFAATGAII
+890 LLISIPFAATGAIA

-909 NTPLGLPA
+909 GTALGLPA

-940 QYQES
+940 QYRES
-945 GMHVRE
+945 GMSVRD

-998 GGLLSSTLLT
+998 GGLITSTLLT

-1015 YTMVESTKE
+1015 YTMVETTNE
-1024 KRRLRREGKHASPLT
+1024 KRRRRRAGKHASPLV
-1039 APDPDG
+1039 AAEPDG
-1045 GDEPDGRHR
+1045 GEPDGRHR

>member
-14 LVAIVAIVVLG
+14 LVAIIAIVVLG
-25 FGAIAIPKLKQQL
+25 FGAIAIPSLKQQL

-46 AFVVASYPGVSPDI
+46 AFVVASYPGVSPDL
-60 VEQQVTEPIESA
+60 VEEQVTKPIEGA
-72 LQGVPGLNDITST
+72 LQGVPGLTDITST

-92 VQVSFEY
+92 VQVSFEF

-104 DITNKMN
+104 DITSKMN
-111 TALARIRTQLPST
+111 TAITRIRSSLPST
-124 VDPQVI
+124 VEPQVI

-139 VTLAASRSGDQIAF
+139 VVLAASRSGDQIAF
-153 AQQLNQ
+153 AQQLDQ
-159 VVVPELQGIEGVRQV
+159 IVVPALQGIEGVRQV
-174 EVTGAETQNVLI
+174 QVTGAAKQNVLI
-186 TLNPAKAFPAGVNAQ
+186 TLNPQKAMPAGVNAQ
-201 TLTAALKSNGVSF
+201 SLTAALKSNGVSF

-224 SLAVQVGGTLTTLDE
+224 SLAVQVGGTLATIDD

-244 VTPTAKLGDVATV
+244 VTPTTKLGDVATV
-257 ELKTVEATSITRTN
+257 ELKTVETTSITRTD

-284 DGNAVKISDAVRG
+284 NGNAVKISHAVRD
-297 KLADLEKSLGG
+297 KLADLEKQLGG
-308 DTKITAVFDQAP
+308 DTRITSVFDQAP
-320 FVKSS
+320 FVEKS
-325 IKSLSTEGA
+325 IKGLSTEGG
-334 LGLLFAVLV
+334 LGLLFAVIV
-343 ILIFLVSLRSTLVTA
+343 ILVFLVSIRSTLVTA

-413 EKVHAIL
+413 AKVDAIL
-420 TGVKEVTGAVVAS
+420 TGVREVTGAVVAS

-474 TVVPVL
+474 TIVPVL
-480 AYWFLRR
+480 AYWFLRP
-487 PKALGAEE
+487 PKALGAED
-495 REAVEAKALEKERR
+495 REAIEARALEKERR
-509 SPLQRAYVPLI
+509 SPLQRTYVPI
-520 SLVTR
+520 VSWVTK
-525 SRLSRWATV
+525 SRGTRWTTI

-541 IGTMGLATMLK
+541 VGTMVMATALK
-552 TNFIDQSGQTQFSI
+552 TNFIDQSGQTEFSI
-566 SQELPLGSSLATTD
+566 SQELPVGSSLATTD

-586 EDLLGARSDIEAYQA
+586 EDMLAARGDIEAYQT
-601 TIGASAGFG
+601 TIGASGGFG
-610 FAGAQSGNTAN
+610 FGGAQSVNTAN
-621 FSVTAKHGTDVNK
+621 FSVTAKTDAKVDK
-634 TIDELRTQVTAAGTA
+634 VIDELRTQVAAAGSGL
-649 VGTVKITAGGGDSG
+649 GTVKITAGGGGGGSSD
-663 NQLEVVVKA
+663 QLQVIVKA
-672 NSADDL
+672 NNPDDL
-678 AKGAGLVEQA
+678 TKAAGQVQEA
-688 MKGVK
+688 MKG
-693 DKKTD
+693 TD
-698 KLEISDVESNLA
+698 GIADVQSNLA

-717 VKVKRDQA
+717 VHVRRDVA

-746 TLTQM
+746 NLTQL

-767 PASLDQLK
+767 PASLDELK
-775 ALQIPVAGTPPV
+775 ALPIPVPGTPPF
-787 VRLDQIADVAQDAGP
+787 VRLDQIADVAQGAGP

-814 SVTGRAPSDN
+814 SVTGRATGDN
-824 LGQASTDLQA
+824 LGEVSQNLQKKLD
-834 ALDGLTLP
+834 ALDLP
-842 AGVTV
+842 AGASV
-847 SLGGASQQQAD
+847 SLGGVSQQQQE

-940 QYQES
+940 QYREA
-945 GMHVRE
+945 GMPVRE
-951 AVIEGGRR
+951 AVVEGGRR

-998 GGLLSSTLLT
+998 GGLITSTLLT

-1015 YTMVESTKE
+1015 YSMVETTKA
-1024 KRRLRREGKHASPLT
+1024 RRRQRREGRHASPLT
-1039 APDPDG
+1039 AQESEG
-1045 GDEPDGRHR
+1045 GEPDGRHR

-1063 L
+1063 R

>member
-14 LVAIVAIVVLG
+14 LVAIIAIVVLG
-25 FGAIAIPKLKQQL
+25 FGAIAIPSLKQQL

-46 AFVVASYPGVSPDI
+46 AFVVAPYPGVSPDI
-60 VEQQVTEPIESA
+60 VEEQVAKPIEGA
-72 LQGVPGLNDITST
+72 LQGVPGLTDITST

-92 VQVSFEY
+92 VQVSFEF

-111 TALARIRTQLPST
+111 TAITRIRSQLPST
-124 VDPQVI
+124 VEPQVI

-139 VTLAASRSGDQIAF
+139 VVLAASRSGDQIAF
-153 AQQLNQ
+153 AQQLHQ

-174 EVTGAETQNVLI
+174 EVTGAATQHVLI
-186 TLNPAKAFPAGVNAQ
+186 TLNPQKAFPAGVNAQ
-201 TLTAALKSNGVSF
+201 SLTAALKSNGVSF

-224 SLAVQVGGTLTTLDE
+224 SLAVQVGGTLATIDE

-257 ELKTVEATSITRTN
+257 ELKPVDATSITRTG
-271 GKPSL
+271 GKASL

-284 DGNAVKISDAVRG
+284 DGNAVKISHAVRD
-297 KLADLEKSLGG
+297 KLADLEKQLGG
-308 DTKITAVFDQAP
+308 DTKITSVFDQAP
-320 FVKSS
+320 FVEKS
-325 IKSLSTEGA
+325 IKGLSTEGG
-334 LGLLFAVLV
+334 LGLLFAVIV
-343 ILIFLVSLRSTLVTA
+343 ILVFLVSIRSTLVTA

-366 VALIGLWVGDYSL
+366 VALIGLWIGDYSL

-413 EKVHAIL
+413 AKVDAIL
-420 TGVKEVTGAVVAS
+420 TGVREVTGAVVAS

-456 PFAVTIAVA
+456 PFAITIAVA
-465 LLASLFVAL
+465 LLASLLVSL
-474 TVVPVL
+474 TIVPVM
-480 AYWFLRR
+480 AYWFLRQ
-487 PKALGAEE
+487 PKALGVEE
-495 REAVEAKALEKERR
+495 REAIEARALEKERR
-509 SPLQRAYVPLI
+509 NPLQRTYVPI
-520 SLVTR
+520 VSWVTK
-525 SRLSRWATV
+525 SRATRWATIA
-534 GVSILVF
+534 VSIVVF
-541 IGTMGLATMLK
+541 IVTLGLASTLK
-552 TNFIDQSGQTQFSI
+552 TNFIDQSGQTEFSI
-566 SQELPLGSSLATTD
+566 SQELPVGSSLATTD

-586 EDLLGARSDIEAYQA
+586 EDMLAARGDIEAYQA

-610 FAGAQSGNTAN
+610 FAGAQSANTAN
-621 FSVTAKHGTDVNK
+621 FSVSAKHDAKVDK
-634 TIDELRTQVTAAGTA
+634 VIDELRTQVAAAGA
-649 VGTVKITAGGGDSG
+649 GLGKVKITAGGGGGASD
-663 NQLEVVVKA
+663 QLQVIVKA
-672 NSADDL
+672 NNPGDL
-678 AKGAGLVEQA
+678 TKAAGQVEQA
-688 MKGVK
+688 MKGV
-693 DKKTD
+693 TG
-698 KLEISDVESNLA
+698 IADVESNLA

-717 VKVKRDQA
+717 VHVRRDVA

-746 TLTQM
+746 TLTQL
-751 TIDGSQRDLVL
+751 TVDGSQRDLVL

-767 PASLDQLK
+767 PASLDELK
-775 ALQIPVAGTPPV
+775 ALQIPVPGTPPF
-787 VRLDQIADVAQDAGP
+787 VRLDQIADVAQGAGP

-814 SVTGRAPSDN
+814 SITGRAAGDN
-824 LGQASTDLQA
+824 LGKVSTDLKKKLD
-834 ALDGLTLP
+834 ALDLP
-842 AGVTV
+842 AGATV
-847 SLGGASQQQAD
+847 SLGGVSQQQQE

-940 QYQES
+940 QYREA
-945 GMHVRE
+945 GMPIRE
-951 AVIEGGRR
+951 AVVEGGRR

-969 ATICALLPMAV
+969 ATICALLPMAI

-998 GGLLSSTLLT
+998 GGLISSTLLT

-1015 YTMVESTKE
+1015 YSMVESTKE
-1024 KRRLRREGKHASPLT
+1024 RRRQRREGRHASPLT
-1039 APDPDG
+1039 ALEAEG
-1045 GDEPDGRHR
+1045 GEPDGRHR

>member
-14 LVAIVAIVVLG
+14 LVAIIAIVVLG
-25 FGAIAIPKLKQQL
+25 FGAVAIPKLKQQL

-46 AFVVASYPGVSPDI
+46 AFVVAPYPGVSPEI
-60 VEQQVTEPIESA
+60 VEEQVTKPIESA
-72 LQGVPGLNDITST
+72 LQGVPGLTDITST

-99 GSSID
+99 GSPID

-111 TALARIRTQLPST
+111 TAITRIRSQLPST
-124 VDPQVI
+124 VEPQVI

-139 VTLAASRSGDQIAF
+139 VVLAASRTGDQIAF

-159 VVVPELQGIEGVRQV
+159 VVVPALQGIDGVRTV
-174 EVTGAETQNVLI
+174 EVTGAAKQNVLI
-186 TLNPAKAFPAGVNAQ
+186 TLNPAKAGPAGVNSQ
-201 TLTAALKSNGVSF
+201 SLTAALKSNGVSF

-224 SLAVQVGGTLTTLDE
+224 SLAVQVGGTLTTLDD

-257 ELKTVEATSITRTN
+257 ELKTEDATSITRTD
-271 GKPSL
+271 GKESL

-284 DGNAVKISDAVRG
+284 DGNAVKISHAVQD
-297 KLADLEKSLGG
+297 KLAELQKSLGG
-308 DTKITAVFDQAP
+308 DTKITTIFDQAP
-320 FVKSS
+320 FVEQS

-343 ILIFLVSLRSTLVTA
+343 ILLFLFSIRSTLVTA

-413 EKVHAIL
+413 AKVQAIL

-465 LLASLFVAL
+465 LLASLFVSL

-480 AYWFLRR
+480 AYWFLRPPR
-487 PKALGAEE
+487 ALAVEE
-495 REAVEAKALEKERR
+495 REVIEARALEKERR
-509 SPLQRAYVPLI
+509 SALQRTYVPVV
-520 SLVTR
+520 SWVTR
-525 SRLSRWATV
+525 SRFTRWATIGFAV
-534 GVSILVF
+534 LVF
-541 IGTMGLATMLK
+541 IATMGLASLLK
-552 TNFIDQSGQTQFSI
+552 TNFIDQSGQTEFSI

-586 EDLLGARSDIEAYQA
+586 EGMLAARGDIKAYQA

-610 FAGAQSGNTAN
+610 FAGAQSTNTAN
-621 FSVTAKHGTDVNK
+621 FSVTAKDNSDVEQ
-634 TIDELRTQVTAAGTA
+634 IVEELRGQIGAAGTSL
-649 VGTVKITAGGGDSG
+649 GTVKVTAGGGGGGSSD
-663 NQLEVVVKA
+663 QLEVIVKA
-672 NSADDL
+672 NNPDDL
-678 AKGAGLVEQA
+678 AKAAGQVQEA
-688 MKGVK
+688 MKGTK
-693 DKKTD
+693 G
-698 KLEISDVESNLA
+698 IADVESNLA

-717 VKVKRDQA
+717 VHVRRDVA

-746 TLTQM
+746 TLTQL
-751 TIDGSQRDLVL
+751 TVDGAQRDLVL
-762 RSGPA
+762 RAGPA

-775 ALQIPVAGTPPV
+775 ALTIPVPGTPPF
-787 VRLDQIADVAQDAGP
+787 VRLDQIADVKQDSGP

-814 SVTGRAPSDN
+814 SVTGRSSGDS
-824 LGQASTDLQA
+824 LSKVSSDLQA
-834 ALDGLTLP
+834 SLDKLSLP
-842 AGVTV
+842 AGATVT
-847 SLGGASQQQAD
+847 LGGVSQQQAD

-890 LLVSIPFAATGAII
+890 LLISIPFAATGAIA

-909 NTPLGLPA
+909 KTPLGLPA

-940 QYQES
+940 QYRES
-945 GMHVRE
+945 GMPVRE

-969 ATICALLPMAV
+969 ATICALLPMAI

-998 GGLLSSTLLT
+998 GGLVSSTLLT

-1015 YTMVESTKE
+1015 YTMVETTNE
-1024 KRRLRREGKHASPLT
+1024 RRRQRRAGKHASPVT
-1039 APDPDG
+1039 AVAPAG
-1045 GDEPDGRHR
+1045 GEPDGRHR
-1054 VDPLEPAPS
+1054 VDPLEPAPTA
-1063 L
+1063 

>member
-14 LVAIVAIVVLG
+14 LVAIIAIVVLG
-25 FGAIAIPKLKQQL
+25 FGAIAIPSLKQQL

-46 AFVVASYPGVSPDI
+46 AFVVAPYPGVSPDI
-60 VEQQVTEPIESA
+60 VEEQVTKPIEGA
-72 LQGVPGLNDITST
+72 LQGVPALKDITST

-111 TALARIRTQLPST
+111 TAITRIKSQLPST

-139 VTLAASRSGDQIAF
+139 VVLAASKSGDQIAF

-159 VVVPELQGIEGVRQV
+159 IVVPALQGIEGVRQV
-174 EVTGAETQNVLI
+174 EVTGAEKQNVLI
-186 TLNPAKAFPAGVNAQ
+186 TLDPQKAFPAGVNGQ
-201 TLTAALKSNGVSF
+201 TLTAALKANGVSF

-224 SLAVQVGGTLTTLDE
+224 SLSVQVGGTLATLDE
-239 LKNLN
+239 LKGLN

-257 ELKTVEATSITRTN
+257 ELKTVEATAITRTN

-284 DGNAVKISDAVRG
+284 DGNAVKISHAVRD
-297 KLADLEKSLGG
+297 KLDDLQKQLGG
-308 DTKITAVFDQAP
+308 DTKLTTVFDQAP
-320 FVKSS
+320 FVEKS

-334 LGLLFAVLV
+334 LGLLFAVIV
-343 ILIFLVSLRSTLVTA
+343 ILVFLFSLRSTLVTA

-420 TGVKEVTGAVVAS
+420 TGVREVTGAVVAS

-456 PFAVTIAVA
+456 PFAITIAVA
-465 LLASLFVAL
+465 LIASLFVSL

-487 PKALGAEE
+487 PKALAAEE

-509 SPLQRAYVPLI
+509 SALQRTYVPI
-520 SLVTR
+520 VSWVTR
-525 SRLSRWATV
+525 SRGTRWATV
-534 GVSILVF
+534 AASIVVF
-541 IGTMGLATMLK
+541 IVTMGLASALK
-552 TNFIDQSGQTQFSI
+552 TNFIDGSGQTEFSI

-586 EDLLGARSDIEAYQA
+586 EDILAKRGDIEAYQA

-621 FSVTAKHGTDVNK
+621 FSVTAKEGTDVEK
-634 TIDELRTQVTAAGTA
+634 AVDDLRTQIAAAGDS
-649 VGTVKITAGGGDSG
+649 VGKVKVTAGGGGGGAAD
-663 NQLEVVVKA
+663 QLQVIVKA
-672 NSADDL
+672 PNPGDL
-678 AKGAGLVEQA
+678 AKASGQVEEA
-688 MKGVK
+688 MKG
-693 DKKTD
+693 
-698 KLEISDVESNLA
+698 LSGIADVESNLA
-710 ASNPRID
+710 SSNPRVD
-717 VKVKRDQA
+717 VHVKRDVA

-733 AVGGIVSAAYRGQ
+733 AIGGIVSAAYRGQ
-746 TLTQM
+746 TLTQL
-751 TIDGSQRDLVL
+751 TVDGSQRDLVL

-775 ALQIPVAGTPPV
+775 ALQIPVAGTPPF
-787 VRLDQIADVAQDAGP
+787 VRLDQVADVKQDTGP
-802 VAITRIDGNRSA
+802 VAITRINGNRSA
-814 SVTGRAPSDN
+814 TVTGRATGDN
-824 LGQASTDLQA
+824 LGAVSTDLKKKLD
-834 ALDGLTLP
+834 ALQLP
-842 AGVTV
+842 SGATV
-847 SLGGASQQQAD
+847 SLGGVSQQQAE

-878 VATFRSVAQPLI
+878 VATFKSVAQPLI

-904 LLLAT
+904 LLLT
-909 NTPLGLPA
+909 TGTPLGLPA

-940 QYQES
+940 QYRES
-945 GMHVRE
+945 GMPVRE
-951 AVIEGGRR
+951 AVVEGGRR

-969 ATICALLPMAV
+969 ATICALLPMAI

-989 SQPLAIVVI
+989 SQPLAVVVI
-998 GGLLSSTLLT
+998 GGLISSTLLT

-1024 KRRLRREGKHASPLT
+1024 RRRQRREGKHASPVT
-1039 APDPDG
+1039 AHEVPG
-1045 GDEPDGRHR
+1045 GEADGRHR
-1054 VDPLEPAPS
+1054 VDPLEPAPTA
-1063 L
+1063 

>member
-14 LVAIVAIVVLG
+14 LVAIIAIVVLG

-525 SRLSRWATV
+525 SRLSRWVTV

-552 TNFIDQSGQTQFSI
+552 TNFIDQSGQTEFSI

-621 FSVTAKHGTDVNK
+621 FSVTAKDGTDVNK
-634 TIDELRTQVTAAGTA
+634 TIDELRTQVTAAGESL
-649 VGTVKITAGGGDSG
+649 GTVKITAGGGDSG
-663 NQLEVVVKA
+663 NQLEVIVKA

-693 DKKTD
+693 DKKTGE
-698 KLEISDVESNLA
+698 LEISDVESNLA

-725 AKYGLSDA
+725 AKYGLNDA

-775 ALQIPVAGTPPV
+775 ALQIPVAGNPPF

-824 LGQASTDLQA
+824 LGNASADLQK

-1039 APDPDG
+1039 APEPDA

>member
-14 LVAIVAIVVLG
+14 LVAIIAIVVLG
-25 FGAIAIPKLKQQL
+25 FGAIAIPSLKQQL

-60 VEQQVTEPIESA
+60 VEEQVTEPIESA
-72 LQGVPGLNDITST
+72 LEGVPGLTDITST
-85 SREGVAT
+85 TREGVAT
-92 VQVSFEY
+92 VQVSFEF

-104 DITNKMN
+104 DITSKMN
-111 TALARIRTQLPST
+111 TAIARIRSQLPSS
-124 VDPQVI
+124 VDPQVV

-139 VTLAASRSGDQIAF
+139 VVLAASRSGDQVAF

-186 TLNPAKAFPAGVNAQ
+186 ALDPQKAGPAGVNAQ
-201 TLTAALKSNGVSF
+201 SLTAALKSNGVSF
-214 PAGTLTEGDK
+214 PAGTLVEGDK
-224 SLAVQVGGTLTTLDE
+224 SLAVQVGGTLSTIDD
-239 LKNLN
+239 LKNLSI
-244 VTPTAKLGDVATV
+244 TPTAKLGDVATV

-276 GISVTASP
+276 GISVTATP
-284 DGNAVKISDAVRG
+284 DGNAVKISHAVRD
-297 KLADLEKSLGG
+297 KLAELERQLGG
-308 DTKITAVFDQAP
+308 DTKLTSVFDQAP
-320 FVKSS
+320 FVEKS
-325 IKSLSTEGA
+325 IRSLSTEGG
-334 LGLLFAVLV
+334 LGLLFAVIV
-343 ILIFLVSLRSTLVTA
+343 ILVFLVSIRSTLVTA

-413 EKVHAIL
+413 AKVHAIL
-420 TGVKEVTGAVVAS
+420 TGVREVTGAVVAS

-465 LLASLFVAL
+465 LLASLLVSL

-480 AYWFLRR
+480 AYWFLRS
-487 PKALGAEE
+487 PKQLAVSSREE
-495 REAVEAKALEKERR
+495 VEAKALEKERR
-509 SPLQRAYVPLI
+509 NPLQRAYVPVI
-520 SLVTR
+520 NWVTR
-525 SRLSRWATV
+525 SSGTRWTTIGAGLAV
-534 GVSILVF
+534 LV
-541 IGTMGLATMLK
+541 GTMFMAGALK
-552 TNFIDQSGQTQFSI
+552 TNFIDQAGQTEFGI
-566 SQELPLGSSLATTD
+566 SQELPVGSSLATTD
-580 AAAKKI
+580 AAAKKV
-586 EDLLGARSDIEAYQA
+586 EDLLGARGDIQAYQV

-610 FAGAQSGNTAN
+610 WGGAQSGNTAN
-621 FSVTAKHGTDVNK
+621 FQVTAKDGTDVEK
-634 TIDELRTQVTAAGTA
+634 VIEELRGQVAAAGPG
-649 VGTVKITAGGGDSG
+649 VGTVKITAGGGGGGGSSD
-663 NQLEVVVKA
+663 QLEVIVKA
-672 NSADDL
+672 NNPADL
-678 AKGAGLVEQA
+678 AKAAGQVEEA
-688 MKGVK
+688 MKAAELG
-693 DKKTD
+693 
-698 KLEISDVESNLA
+698 IADVQSNLA
-710 ASNPRID
+710 ASNPRVD
-717 VKVKRDQA
+717 VRVKRDVA

-746 TLTQM
+746 TLTQL
-751 TIDGSQRDLVL
+751 TVDGAQRDLVL
-762 RSGPA
+762 RAGPA
-767 PASLDQLK
+767 PTTLEQLK
-775 ALQIPVAGTPPV
+775 ALPIPVPGNPPF
-787 VRLDQIADVAQDAGP
+787 VRLDQVADVAQGAGP

-814 SVTGRAPSDN
+814 SITGRATGDN
-824 LGQASTDLQA
+824 LGKVSTDLQA
-834 ALDGLTLP
+834 KLDALALP
-842 AGVTV
+842 PGATVT
-847 SLGGASQQQAD
+847 LGGVSEQQAE

-904 LLLAT
+904 LLLVT

-940 QYQES
+940 QYRES
-945 GMHVRE
+945 GMPVRE
-951 AVIEGGRR
+951 AVVEGGRR

-998 GGLLSSTLLT
+998 GGLISSTLLT

-1024 KRRLRREGKHASPLT
+1024 RRRLRREGKHASPEI
-1039 APDPDG
+1039 AQEP
-1045 GDEPDGRHR
+1045 EPDGRHR
-1054 VDPLEPAPS
+1054 VEPAEPAPS
-1063 L
+1063 M

>member
-14 LVAIVAIVVLG
+14 LVAIIAIVVLG
-25 FGAIAIPKLKQQL
+25 FGAIAIPSLKQQL

-72 LQGVPGLNDITST
+72 LQGVPGLTDITST
-85 SREGVAT
+85 TREGVAT
-92 VQVSFEY
+92 VQVSFDF
-99 GSSID
+99 GSSVD

-111 TALARIRTQLPST
+111 TAITRIRTQLPT
-124 VDPQVI
+124 GVDPQVI

-139 VTLAASRSGDQIAF
+139 VVLAASKTGDQIAF

-186 TLNPAKAFPAGVNAQ
+186 TLNPAKAIPAGVNAQ
-201 TLTAALKSNGVSF
+201 SLTAALKSNGVSF

-284 DGNAVKISDAVRG
+284 DGNAVKISHAVRD

-308 DTKITAVFDQAP
+308 DARLTSVFDQAP
-320 FVKSS
+320 FVESS

-334 LGLLFAVLV
+334 LGLLFAVIV
-343 ILIFLVSLRSTLVTA
+343 ILVFLVSLRSTLVTA

-413 EKVHAIL
+413 EKIHAIL

-474 TVVPVL
+474 TVVPVM
-480 AYWFLRR
+480 AYWFLGRR
-487 PKALGAEE
+487 KSALTEEE
-495 REAVEAKALEKERR
+495 REAIEAKALEKERR
-509 SPLQRAYVPLI
+509 SPLQRTYVPVI
-520 SLVTR
+520 SWVTR
-525 SRLSRWATV
+525 SRATRWITV
-534 GVSILVF
+534 AVSIVVF
-541 IGTMGLATMLK
+541 IVTMGLASLLK
-552 TNFIDQSGQTQFSI
+552 TNFIDQSGQTEFSI
-566 SQELPLGSSLATTD
+566 SQELPVGSSLATTD

-586 EDLLGARSDIEAYQA
+586 EDLLGGRSDIEAYQA

-610 FAGAQSGNTAN
+610 FAGAQSGNTSN
-621 FSVTAKHGTDVNK
+621 FSVTAKDGTDVEK
-634 TIDELRTQVTAAGTA
+634 VIDELRTQVAAAGDS
-649 VGTVKITAGGGDSG
+649 VGTVKITSGGGGGSG
-663 NQLEVVVKA
+663 DQLEVIIKA
-672 NSADDL
+672 NNPDDL
-678 AKGAGLVEQA
+678 AKATGQVETA
-688 MKGVK
+688 MKGV
-693 DKKTD
+693 DG
-698 KLEISDVESNLA
+698 INDVESNLA

-725 AKYGLSDA
+725 ARYGLSDA

-767 PASLDQLK
+767 PATLNDLK
-775 ALQIPVAGTPPV
+775 ALQIPVGGNPPV
-787 VRLDQIADVAQDAGP
+787 IRLDQIADVTQDAGP
-802 VAITRIDGNRSA
+802 VSITRIDGNRSA
-814 SVTGRAPSDN
+814 SVTGRADSDN
-824 LGQASTDLQA
+824 LGKVSASLQTE
-834 ALDGLTLP
+834 LDKLSLP
-842 AGVTV
+842 AGATV
-847 SLGGASQQQAD
+847 SLGGASQDQAEA
-858 TFGQLGLAM
+858 FGQLGLAM

-878 VATFRSVAQPLI
+878 VATFKSVAQPLI

-909 NTPLGLPA
+909 GTPLGLPA

-951 AVIEGGRR
+951 AVVEGGRR

-969 ATICALLPMAV
+969 ATICALLPMAI

-998 GGLLSSTLLT
+998 GGLVSSTLLT

-1024 KRRLRREGKHASPLT
+1024 KRRERRAGRHASPLT
-1039 APDPDG
+1039 ASEPEG
-1045 GDEPDGRHR
+1045 GEPDGRHR

-1063 L
+1063 SL

>member
-14 LVAIVAIVVLG
+14 LVAIIAIVVLG
-25 FGAIAIPKLKQQL
+25 FGAIAIPSLKQQL
-38 IPSIDFPA
+38 IPSIEFPA

-60 VEQQVTEPIESA
+60 VEEQVTKPIESA
-72 LQGVPGLNDITST
+72 LQGVPGLSDITST

-92 VQVSFEY
+92 VQVSFEF
-99 GSSID
+99 GTSVD

-111 TALARIRTQLPST
+111 TAIARVRAQLPAD

-139 VTLAASRSGDQIAF
+139 VVLAASRSGDQIAF
-153 AQQLNQ
+153 AQQLDQ
-159 VVVPELQGIEGVRQV
+159 VVVPALQGIEGVRQV
-174 EVTGAETQNVLI
+174 EVTGAAKQNVLI
-186 TLNPAKAFPAGVNAQ
+186 TLDPAKAFPAGVNGQ
-201 TLTAALKSNGVSF
+201 SLTAALKSNGISF

-224 SLAVQVGGTLTTLDE
+224 SLAVQVGGTLNTLDQ

-271 GKPSL
+271 GKASL
-276 GISVTASP
+276 GIAVTAAP
-284 DGNAVKISDAVRG
+284 DGNAVKISHAVRD

-308 DTKITAVFDQAP
+308 DTKLTSVFDQAP
-320 FVKSS
+320 FVESS

-343 ILIFLVSLRSTLVTA
+343 ILVFLFSLRSTIVTA

-379 NLLTLGALTIAVG
+379 NLLTLGALTIAIG

-413 EKVHAIL
+413 EKIHAIL

-465 LLASLFVAL
+465 LLASLLVAL

-480 AYWFLRR
+480 AYWFLGRR
-487 PKALGAEE
+487 RTALSEAE
-495 REAVEAKALEKERR
+495 REEIEAKAHEKERR
-509 SPLQRAYVPLI
+509 NLLQRTYVPII
-520 SLVTR
+520 SWVTR
-525 SRLSRWATV
+525 SRTTRWITV
-534 GVSILVF
+534 AASIVVF
-541 IGTMGLATMLK
+541 IFTMGLASQLK
-552 TNFIDQSGQTQFSI
+552 TNFIDQSGQTEFSI
-566 SQELPLGSSLATTD
+566 SQELPVGSSLATTD

-586 EDLLGARSDIEAYQA
+586 EDLLAKRSDIEAYQA

-610 FAGAQSGNTAN
+610 FGGAQSGNTAN
-621 FSVTAKHGTDVNK
+621 FSVTAVDGTDVEK
-634 TIDELRTQVTAAGTA
+634 VIDELRSEVTAAGDS
-649 VGTVKITAGGGDSG
+649 VGTVKITAGGGGGGSG
-663 NQLEVVVKA
+663 DQLEVVIKA
-672 NSADDL
+672 NNPDDL
-678 AKGAGLVEQA
+678 AKAADQVTAA
-688 MKGVK
+688 MKEVSGVA
-693 DKKTD
+693 
-698 KLEISDVESNLA
+698 DVESNLA

-767 PASLDQLK
+767 PTSLDQLK
-775 ALQIPVAGTPPV
+775 ALTIPVQGNPPF
-787 VRLDQIADVAQDAGP
+787 VRLDQIADVTQDTGP

-814 SVTGRAPSDN
+814 SVTGRADSDN
-824 LGQASTDLQA
+824 LGAVSTALQKK
-834 ALDGLTLP
+834 LDSLTFP
-842 AGVTV
+842 AGATVT
-847 SLGGASQQQAD
+847 LGGATQDQNEA
-858 TFGQLGLAM
+858 FGQLGLAM

-878 VATFRSVAQPLI
+878 VATFKSVAQPLI

-909 NTPLGLPA
+909 GTPLGLPA

-940 QYQES
+940 QYQEG

-951 AVIEGGRR
+951 AVVEGGRR

-969 ATICALLPMAV
+969 ATICALLPMAI

-998 GGLLSSTLLT
+998 GGLVSSTLLT

-1024 KRRLRREGKHASPLT
+1024 KRRQRREGKHASPLT
-1039 APDPDG
+1039 APDPGSDG
-1045 GDEPDGRHR
+1045 PEPDGRHR

-1063 L
+1063 PL

>member
-14 LVAIVAIVVLG
+14 LVAIIAIVVLG
-25 FGAIAIPKLKQQL
+25 FGAIAIPSLKQQL
-38 IPSIDFPA
+38 IPSIEFPA

-60 VEQQVTEPIESA
+60 VEEQVTEPIESA
-72 LQGVPGLNDITST
+72 LQGVPGLTDITST

-92 VQVSFEY
+92 VQVSFDF
-99 GSSID
+99 GSSVD

-111 TALARIRTQLPST
+111 TAITRIRTQLPT
-124 VDPQVI
+124 GVDPQVI

-139 VTLAASRSGDQIAF
+139 VVLAASKTGDQIAF

-186 TLNPAKAFPAGVNAQ
+186 TLNPAKAIPAGVNAQ
-201 TLTAALKSNGVSF
+201 SLTTALKSNGVSF

-224 SLAVQVGGTLTTLDE
+224 ALAVQVGGTLTTLDE

-284 DGNAVKISDAVRG
+284 DGNAVKISHAVRD

-308 DTKITAVFDQAP
+308 DARLTSVFDQAP
-320 FVKSS
+320 FVESS

-334 LGLLFAVLV
+334 LGLLFAVIV
-343 ILIFLVSLRSTLVTA
+343 ILVFLVSLRSTLVTA

-413 EKVHAIL
+413 EKIHAIL

-480 AYWFLRR
+480 AYWFLGRR
-487 PKALGAEE
+487 KSATAEE
-495 REAVEAKALEKERR
+495 REAIEAKALEKERR
-509 SPLQRAYVPLI
+509 SPLQRAYVPI
-520 SLVTR
+520 VSWVTR
-525 SRLSRWATV
+525 SRATRWITV
-534 GVSILVF
+534 AVSIVVF
-541 IGTMGLATMLK
+541 IVTMGLASLLK
-552 TNFIDQSGQTQFSI
+552 TNFIDQSGQTEFSI
-566 SQELPLGSSLATTD
+566 SQELPVGSSLTTTD

-586 EDLLGARSDIEAYQA
+586 EDLLGKRSDIEAYQA

-610 FAGAQSGNTAN
+610 FAGAQSGNTSN
-621 FSVTAKHGTDVNK
+621 FSVTAKDGTDVEK
-634 TIDELRTQVTAAGTA
+634 VIDELRTQVAAAGESL
-649 VGTVKITAGGGDSG
+649 GTVKITSGGGGGSG
-663 NQLEVVVKA
+663 DQLEVIIKA
-672 NSADDL
+672 NNPDDL
-678 AKGAGLVEQA
+678 AKAAGEVEKT
-688 MKGVK
+688 MKGVAG
-693 DKKTD
+693 
-698 KLEISDVESNLA
+698 INDVESNLA

-725 AKYGLSDA
+725 ARYGLNDA

-767 PASLDQLK
+767 PATLNDLK
-775 ALQIPVAGTPPV
+775 ALQIPVGGNPPV
-787 VRLDQIADVAQDAGP
+787 IRLDQIADVTEDAGP

-814 SVTGRAPSDN
+814 SVTGRADSDN
-824 LGQASTDLQA
+824 LGKVSASLQTE
-834 ALDGLTLP
+834 LDKLSLP
-842 AGVTV
+842 AGATVT
-847 SLGGASQQQAD
+847 LGGASQDQAEA
-858 TFGQLGLAM
+858 FGQLGLAM

-878 VATFRSVAQPLI
+878 VATFKSVAQPLI

-909 NTPLGLPA
+909 GTPLGLPA

-951 AVIEGGRR
+951 AVVEGGRR

-969 ATICALLPMAV
+969 ATICALLPMAI

-998 GGLLSSTLLT
+998 GGLVTSTLLT

-1024 KRRLRREGKHASPLT
+1024 KRRERRSGKHASPLT
-1039 APDPDG
+1039 ASEPAG
-1045 GDEPDGRHR
+1045 GEPDGRHR

-1063 L
+1063 SL